1 MQVNREHAP
10 IVVTGGSGQL
20 GQELR
25 IAFSSGSIHRP
36 VIFTDRE
43 ELDLSKPEQ
52 FEVFFSTHQ
61 PAYFIHGGAYTAV
74 DKAEEEKELAY
85 LINATATGEIARLCK
100 IHGTKLIYVST
111 DYVFN
116 GTGTSPYQTGDPTSP
131 VNHYGYTKWMGEE
144 LIRKSEVF
152 SVIIRTSWV
161 FSSYGH
167 NFVKTMMRL
176 MRQRPEIKVV
186 NDQRGCPTYAADL
199 AVAILQIIQQWEA
212 GNAYC
217 GTYHFSNAGD
227 ITWYEFAR
235 AIQELTDLN
244 CKVIPITTQEYPTP
258 AQRPAYSVLD
268 TGSIEND
275 FGIHPRSW
283 QVALKDCLE
292 RLKTGAA

>member
-1 MQVNREHAP
+1 MQEGL
-10 IVVTGGSGQL
+10 IVVTGGAGQL
-20 GQELR
+20 GQELQLACR
-25 IAFSSGSIHRP
+25 DTTFSHRML
-36 VIFTDRE
+36 FTDRAQ
-43 ELDLSKPEQ
+43 LDLSKPELL
-52 FEVFFSTHQ
+52 ENFFIAHR

-74 DKAEEEKELAY
+74 DKAEQEKDLAF
-85 LINATATGEIARLCK
+85 LINATATGEIAKLCREYN
-100 IHGTKLIYVST
+100 TRLIYIST

-116 GTGTSPYQTGDPTSP
+116 GQGTAPYAVDAVTAP

-144 LIRKSEVF
+144 LIRKSNAVA
-152 SVIIRTSWV
+152 VIIRTSWV

-167 NFVKTMMRL
+167 NFVKTMLRL
-176 MRQRPEIKVV
+176 MSERSEIKVV

-199 AVAILQIIQQWEA
+199 AAAILQIIQEWET
-212 GNAYC
+212 GNTHS
-217 GTYHFSNAGD
+217 GTYHFSNEGD

-235 AIQELTDLN
+235 AIQQLTHLN

>member
-1 MQVNREHAP
+1 MQANSQHAA
-10 IVVTGGSGQL
+10 VVVSGGSGQL

-25 IAFSSGSIHRP
+25 IAFSNGSIHRP

-52 FEVFFSTHQ
+52 FEVFFRTHQ

-74 DKAEEEKELAY
+74 DKAEEEKDLAY
-85 LINATATGEIARLCK
+85 LINATATGEIARLCYEYN
-100 IHGTKLIYVST
+100 TRLIYIST

-116 GTGTSPYQTGDPTSP
+116 GQGTAPYAVDAATAP

-144 LIRKSEVF
+144 LIRKSNVF
-152 SVIIRTSWV
+152 SAIIRTSWV

-167 NFVKTMMRL
+167 NFVKTMLRL
-176 MRQRPEIKVV
+176 MSQRTEIKVV

-235 AIQELTDLN
+235 AIQQLTHLN